1 MKTKNIQEI
10 INHLK
15 TSGFVYQ
22 NSEIYGG
29 VVNTWD
35 YGPYAVAML
44 NAIKSFWI
52 REFVS
57 REKNYLLDSKNYYEP
72 ISLKSKWSFR

>member
-1 MKTKNIQEI
+1 MASNNSKKDIQEI

-29 VVNTWD
+29 VINT
-35 YGPYAVAML
+35 
-44 NAIKSFWI
+44 
-52 REFVS
+52 
-57 REKNYLLDSKNYYEP
+57 
-72 ISLKSKWSFR
+72 

>member
-1 MKTKNIQEI
+1 MASNNSKKDIQEI

-29 VVNTWD
+29 VINTWD
-35 YGPYAVAML
+35 YGPYAVNML
-44 NAIKSFWI
+44 NEIKKNWI
-52 REFVS
+52 KEFIS
-57 REKNYLLDSKNYYEP
+57 KEK
-72 ISLKSKWSFR
+72 II

>member
-1 MKTKNIQEI
+1 MTEKNIQEI

-29 VVNTWD
+29 ITNTWD
-35 YGPYAVAML
+35 YGPYAINML
-44 NAIKSFWI
+44 NAIKKYWI
-52 REFVS
+52 SEFV
-57 REKNYLLDSKNYYEP
+57 RKEKNYLIDSKIIM
-72 ISLKSKWSFR
+72 ISQII

>member
-1 MKTKNIQEI
+1 MVKYINYFCDFIYMLEVKKVTEKNIQEI

-29 VVNTWD
+29 ITNTWD
-35 YGPYAVAML
+35 YGPYAINML
-44 NAIKSFWI
+44 NAIK
-52 REFVS
+52 
-57 REKNYLLDSKNYYEP
+57 K
-72 ISLKSKWSFR
+72 